1 MKILKRIKN
10 YLRKDDFGTEMIKKI
25 IDENPAPWS
34 DELRKELKE
43 EFKKL
48 SESLV
53 ITARSEAEKFD
64 KGILSLSSIFLGF
77 TLTFVDKIV
86 SLNTAW
92 YKWLLYVSWLSS
104 FFSIVSILV
113 GLLINQKSIRQ
124 IMNDSKKF
132 FIDGNL
138 NYSNFA
144 ENRLNKIAN
153 ILNYTSL
160 ILFVSGAGTFVLFV
174 ILNVV
179 KLK

>member
-10 YLRKDDFGTEMIKKI
+10 YFRKDDFDTKMIKKI

-34 DELRKELKE
+34 DELKKELKE

-53 ITARSEAEKFD
+53 TTSRSEAEKFD

-92 YKWLLYVSWLSS
+92 YKWLLYVSWLSF

-124 IMNDSKKF
+124 MMNDSKKF

-144 ENRLNKIAN
+144 ENTLNKVAN
-153 ILNYTSL
+153 ILNYISL
-160 ILFVSGAGTFVLFV
+160 LLFVSGAGAFVLFV
-174 ILNVV
+174 ILNVTR
-179 KLK
+179 L